1 MWTHAPEANTS
12 VLKRV
17 LRIAVRIGVV
27 LCVAFLVGVILNR
40 ISATLEKDARPAGFT
55 RGMLQGALMPMT
67 FPNLIVGNEVTIYS
81 ERNTGRSY
89 KLGYTLGVNVCGIV
103 FFGLFFWRLTRW
115 TKYGKRRS

>member
-1 MWTHAPEANTS
+1 M
-12 VLKRV
+12 
-17 LRIAVRIGVV
+17 V

>member
-17 LRIAVRIGVV
+17 LRIAIRIGVV

-40 ISATLEKDARPAGFT
+40 ISATLEKDARPAGFA